1 VIGRWGY
8 FCNLGIKPLISSFLL
23 PPPINPR
30 VQQPLPL
37 SFPFS
42 FFLFFSLISRMFHL
56 SPPFLSV
63 LPLLISF
70 FVLHAHT
77 HTQSK
82 RERPRRREN
91 VRERERELLLSGGE
105 ERKNG
110 FLENSVQS
118 ASTAPINKHS
128 WSDRAEILQGDSRH
142 VNLHCERWR
151 SDLDQSAFTSSP

>member
-8 FCNLGIKPLISSFLL
+8 FCNLGIKLLISPFLL

-56 SPPFLSV
+56 SSPYLSF

-82 RERPRRREN
+82 RER
-91 VRERERELLLSGGE
+91 ELLYGRRGKTWLSG
-105 ERKNG
+105 K
-110 FLENSVQS
+110 
-118 ASTAPINKHS
+118 APS
-128 WSDRAEILQGDSRH
+128 SRH
-142 VNLHCERWR
+142 QWLR
-151 SDLDQSAFTSSP
+151 STIIRGPIEPKFCREVHNI

>member
-91 VRERERELLLSGGE
+91 VRERERER
-105 ERKNG
+105 EREG
-110 FLENSVQS
+110 
-118 ASTAPINKHS
+118 ATA
-128 WSDRAEILQGDSRH
+128 
-142 VNLHCERWR
+142 VRWR
-151 SDLDQSAFTSSP
+151 REKKWVSGKLRPVGINGSDQQAFVVRSS